1 MNYLIVGLGNIGA
14 EYAGT
19 RHNIGFM
26 VLDEF
31 AKKHN
36 LSFETDRHAAITQ
49 MATRGHKVYLIK
61 PTTYMNLSGKALNYW
76 MQQLKIPATHI
87 LVIVDDLAIPFQ
99 SVKLKPKGADA
110 GHNGLKNINLML
122 GHNNY
127 PRIRF
132 GIGDNFPNGRQVD
145 YVLSVFDKEE
155 QPFLPELID
164 KAILMI
170 ESFIAIGAEL
180 TMTKFN

>member
-1 MNYLIVGLGNIGA
+1 
-14 EYAGT
+14 
-19 RHNIGFM
+19 
-26 VLDEF
+26 
-31 AKKHN
+31 
-36 LSFETDRHAAITQ
+36 
-49 MATRGHKVYLIK
+49 MA
-61 PTTYMNLSGKALNYW
+61 YW
-76 MQQLKIPATHI
+76 MQQLKIPVENT
-87 LVIVDDLAIPFQ
+87 LVVVDDLAIPFQ

-132 GIGDNFPNGRQVD
+132 GIGDNFPKGRQVD

-155 QPFLPELID
+155 QPYLPELID